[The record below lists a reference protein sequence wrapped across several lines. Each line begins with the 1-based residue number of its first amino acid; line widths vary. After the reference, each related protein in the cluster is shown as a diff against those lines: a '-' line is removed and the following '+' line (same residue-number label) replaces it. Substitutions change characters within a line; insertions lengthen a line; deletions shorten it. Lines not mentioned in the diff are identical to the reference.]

1 MLNELERSQALSDEE
16 AMNDY
21 INGNSDSY
29 DLLYR
34 RHSPGVLWF
43 IIMFLS
49 ISKILAEDLLQEI
62 FMKVI
67 VNRSKYMPSAKFT
80 TWLYAIARYHCI
92 DYIKTE
98 QYRKHRSL
106 DTPVSG
112 EEGGATVG
120 DFISRDDETQE
131 DTIHKGEIRSKLAE
145 GLETLKEEFREVYI
159 LSQLEGMQ
167 MKEIAVITNTS
178 ENTVKSRLRYA
189 FRGLREEFKK
199 SDFFELPNKAKEV

>member
-1 MLNELERSQALSDEE
+1 MLNELERSQALSDEV
-16 AMNDY
+16 AINDY

-34 RHSPGVLWF
+34 RHSPGLLRF

-49 ISKILAEDLLQEI
+49 ISKILAEDLMQEI

-67 VNRSKYMPSAKFT
+67 VNRDKYMPSAKFT

-106 DTPVSG
+106 DTSVSG
-112 EEGGATVG
+112 EDGGAILG

-131 DTIHKGEIRSKLAE
+131 KFGDFINRIIATIKGLI
-145 GLETLKEEFREVYI
+145 FFPVFVYI
-159 LSQLEGMQ
+159 GALLVTPVT
-167 MKEIAVITNTS
+167 EIIYSHSFVW
-178 ENTVKSRLRYA
+178 
-189 FRGLREEFKK
+189 
-199 SDFFELPNKAKEV
+199 FFWGGGN